1 MTTISGTGSASH
13 AWSEMSSARS
23 SARAAKMFAKVDAD
37 GSGSVDKTEL
47 QGMLDHIAEKSG
59 NSLGSADELMTK
71 MDADGN
77 GSLSQS
83 ELDAGMKS
91 LMPAPASTVD
101 FAQQSQ
107 GMPPPPPPPDAAGS
121 SSNGATDPLD
131 TNGDGTVSPEERA
144 AGALNDAIATL
155 FAAADTNGDKTISQ
169 SEADTLKEK
178 MDTVVQGL
186 QDSSSASTSSSS
198 TSDTSGFSLSAFVDL
213 VLKQYAQGAAA
224 STSTDATSSLS
235 VSA

>member
-1 MTTISGTGSASH
+1 
-13 AWSEMSSARS
+13 
-23 SARAAKMFAKVDAD
+23 
-37 GSGSVDKTEL
+37 
-47 QGMLDHIAEKSG
+47 
-59 NSLGSADELMTK
+59 
-71 MDADGN
+71 
-77 GSLSQS
+77 
-83 ELDAGMKS
+83 MKS

-107 GMPPPPPPPDAAGS
+107 GMPPPPPPSDGAGS
-121 SSNGATDPLD
+121 CSSSSSATDPLD
-131 TNGDGTVSPEERA
+131 TNGDGTVSAEERA

-224 STSTDATSSLS
+224 SAGADATSSLS